1 MSGIESR
8 PSEPQPELGPAM
20 RALPPR
26 WQKAA
31 TALFIT
37 KGDRTKALR
46 LVGYNGNPNG
56 GGIKVTAHRMF
67 QDPRMRAAVR
77 ELAAAMIEISEPELL
92 ATTFE
97 ILRDTTQ
104 DAKDRLMA
112 ARMIW
117 DGANPV
123 MTKHKI
129 EVEHHL
135 SSDELDVQHYRALQK
150 IGAPMSAFLARFG
163 HNGLARV
170 QTRILA
176 EEAKQKQIEHS
187 ADVVDGEY
195 QEVTADER

>member
-1 MSGIESR
+1 
-8 PSEPQPELGPAM
+8 
-20 RALPPR
+20 
-26 WQKAA
+26 
-31 TALFIT
+31 
-37 KGDRTKALR
+37 
-46 LVGYNGNPNG
+46 
-56 GGIKVTAHRMF
+56 MF

-117 DGANPV
+117 DRANPV

-170 QTRILA
+170 QTLIMA
-176 EEAKQKQIEHS
+176 EEAKQKQIES
-187 ADVVDGEY
+187 NAGVVDGKYE
-195 QEVTADER
+195 EVETVE